1 MGIQRLFSQ
10 RERER
15 ERERENHL
23 LINQGIFLREKNI
36 WNCYNALFFNRVTI
50 ETLKKIELGCWR
62 VIFVCLLSN
71 NGFKELIGYALVQP
85 WNFLRRENGSREEL

>member
-1 MGIQRLFSQ
+1 MDSRVLLGNSKVILS
-10 RERER
+10 ER

-50 ETLKKIELGCWR
+50 ETLKKIELEW
-62 VIFVCLLSN
+62 LLE
-71 NGFKELIGYALVQP
+71 G
-85 WNFLRRENGSREEL
+85 NFCVFTL

>member
-1 MGIQRLFSQ
+1 MDSRVLLGNSKVVLSQ
-10 RERER
+10 THRERER

-50 ETLKKIELGCWR
+50 ETLKKIELEW
-62 VIFVCLLSN
+62 LLE
-71 NGFKELIGYALVQP
+71 G
-85 WNFLRRENGSREEL
+85 NFCVFTL